1 MTVSSDTQERPV
13 TTKASTNT
21 DGVNPSLTETSD
33 LLEQTP
39 NNVSL
44 AKLLYDKLL
53 LESDVEEAQGE
64 ITDEQDLI
72 WRNQE
77 LAIKDK
83 VDAYG
88 YVLTEMKAELEK
100 IKELKREATARIT
113 AARDR
118 VTGNIARL
126 KLRLNNLSEGSP
138 LRGHIYSFLPYI
150 SMRREVD
157 IKQVED
163 NLIDLKVEISEAN
176 WNELLASA
184 KVVPEF
190 KILKR
195 GALS

>member
-1 MTVSSDTQERPV
+1 
-13 TTKASTNT
+13 
-21 DGVNPSLTETSD
+21 

-53 LESDVEEAQGE
+53 LESDIDEAQGE

-126 KLRLNNLSEGSP
+126 KLRLNSLSEGSP

-163 NLIDLKVEISEAN
+163 NLINLTIEISEAN
-176 WNELLASA
+176 WNSMLSSA
-184 KVVPEF
+184 YGLRDPRDIPEF
-190 KILKR
+190 TILKR
-195 GALS
+195 GAKVSQLPEDHPAMTTKRTASVRMT